1 MIKDHSN
8 LNDIY
13 KAYAFIEFF
22 ELENAK
28 KALNSLNKGEVSLR
42 GEILTGNYSKRVE
55 DQIGVN
61 NNIGNANEIF
71 VKII

>member
-8 LNDIY
+8 LNDLY